1 MAVTALTTCP
11 DEAPSPGGRPV
22 AEAHRESTQRD
33 PSQAPRKSWR
43 GSKLWPGHNLRFIA
57 KSGFSPGEILTS
69 PRVAGVGGI
78 SCPEEPIT
86 SSSES
91 HTPKP
96 RTICHLSVQPT
107 ETTEDPGDA
116 TPLKLN
122 RDFRLL
128 LRGSSVS
135 MLGSRVSAIAYPL
148 LVLAMTSSPVVAG
161 WACFATIAPSII
173 AYLPAGALVDR
184 WAPRRAMLL
193 SEFGQGIATGAI
205 VVGLVLHRL
214 SVPALVALGATE
226 QVLEVF
232 SVLAE
237 RRLVRSVVELEQ
249 AASALAKGEAWTHI
263 VVLVGRPLG
272 ALFFGAWRV
281 LPFLADVISFI
292 VSVAFLAQV
301 GDRPGVRQ
309 TGQAARRYFRRKSC
323 AGLQRLRPNQ
333 SKQDACRP
341 SGTVGRKLSKEIHE
355 CLHWLRMNPFA
366 GFGLPLTAGTTL
378 IGQALLM
385 IFLAQAHTEHL
396 SSLAI
401 GMVLAA
407 SGAGGA
413 LGSAAASM
421 LFRLVG
427 YPPLRIQMW
436 AWTAMFGLLT
446 LSGGQ
451 SVIVMAAAIA
461 VLSFT
466 GAMGNIALNTFVVQ
480 HAAETMLARV
490 MSVERVT
497 SFAALA
503 VGPALGGILYEQ
515 WGTRYAMIALL
526 VATGSLLAS
535 ASAPPL
541 RWRPF

>member
-1 MAVTALTTCP
+1 M
-11 DEAPSPGGRPV
+11 
-22 AEAHRESTQRD
+22 
-33 PSQAPRKSWR
+33 
-43 GSKLWPGHNLRFIA
+43 RFIT
-57 KSGFSPGEILTS
+57 KSGFSSGEILI
-69 PRVAGVGGI
+69 PPGVPGVGEI
-78 SCPEEPIT
+78 SCHEEPIT
-86 SSSES
+86 SSGES
-91 HTPKP
+91 HTSKP
-96 RTICHLSVQPT
+96 RTICRLSTQPT
-107 ETTEDPGDA
+107 NTTGGPGDA
-116 TPLKLN
+116 TPLKLS

-148 LVLAMTSSPVVAG
+148 LVLAMTGSPVVAG
-161 WACFATIAPSII
+161 WACFATVAPSIVV
-173 AYLPAGALVDR
+173 YLPAGALVDR

-193 SEFGQGIATGAI
+193 SGFGQGIAAGAI

-226 QVLEVF
+226 QVFEVF

-237 RRLVRSVVELEQ
+237 RRLVRSVVKPEQ

-263 VVLVGRPLG
+263 VVLIGRPLG

-292 VSVAFLAQV
+292 VSVAFLTHV
-301 GDRPGVRQ
+301 GDRPGVRR
-309 TGQAARRYFRRKSC
+309 TGQAASRYFRRKSC
-323 AGLQRLRPNQ
+323 AGLQRLHPNQ
-333 SKQDACRP
+333 SKQDASRP
-341 SGTVGRKLSKEIHE
+341 GGAVGRNLGKEIHE

-385 IFLAQAHTEHL
+385 VFLAQAHTEHL
-396 SSLAI
+396 SSPAI

-421 LFRLVG
+421 LFRLVSH
-427 YPPLRIQMW
+427 PPLRIQMW
-436 AWTAMFGLLT
+436 AWTAMFGLLA

-466 GAMGNIALNTFVVQ
+466 GAMGNIALDTFVVQ

-490 MSVERVT
+490 MSVERVA

-515 WGTRYAMIALL
+515 WGTRYAMVALL
-526 VATGSLLAS
+526 VATGALLAS
-535 ASAPPL
+535 TSAPPL